1 MNGASEQSKRNKV
14 LRNEWNERCERTN
27 VAGDRVAHLK
37 RDLLRL
43 ETCPQSSPS
52 KKDDGD
58 DGNNKIIKR
67 AFFSRTL
74 KSDEM

>member
-1 MNGASEQSKRNKV
+1 MNGVSEQSKRIEV
-14 LRNEWNERCERTN
+14 PQSEWNERCERTN

-43 ETCPQSSPS
+43 ETRPQSSPS

-67 AFFSRTL
+67 AFFTHF
-74 KSDEM
+74 